1 MGLNNITN
9 NIKIPKPLV
18 LSDIFTLGKRL
29 KHKHICNTLIKQVVF
44 CMLKPLIVLL
54 DFFSSKTVI
63 IFLFILSNI
72 INQIKMSSLIL
83 QVTVFNF
90 RIIKLS

>member
-9 NIKIPKPLV
+9 NIKISKPLI
-18 LSDIFTLGKRL
+18 LSDIFTWGKRL
-29 KHKHICNTLIKQVVF
+29 KHIHIYNTLIKQMVF

-54 DFFSSKTVI
+54 DFFSKTVI

-72 INQIKMSSLIL
+72 INQLKMSSLIL